1 MAPPALDLAFIIDTT
16 GSMGDEFRYLQTFQA
31 ALAAQSGYGSG
42 DYEEQ
47 MNVGLRAGNALS
59 WRQGNVARV
68 GFIVADAPPHYQDN
82 GAFLEEVEV
91 TRKRGVHL
99 YPINASGGD
108 DHAEYVMRAAAHL
121 TLGACSS
128 SPTIPGS
135 ATTTRP
141 RTSPASRCST

>member
-1 MAPPALDLAFIIDTT
+1 
-16 GSMGDEFRYLQTFQA
+16 
-31 ALAAQSGYGSG
+31 
-42 DYEEQ
+42 

-99 YPINASGGD
+99 HPINASGGD

-121 TLGACSS
+121 TLGRLLFLTNDSGIGDDHQT
-128 SPTIPGS
+128 PHIPCFE
-135 ATTTRP
+135 
-141 RTSPASRCST
+141 CST